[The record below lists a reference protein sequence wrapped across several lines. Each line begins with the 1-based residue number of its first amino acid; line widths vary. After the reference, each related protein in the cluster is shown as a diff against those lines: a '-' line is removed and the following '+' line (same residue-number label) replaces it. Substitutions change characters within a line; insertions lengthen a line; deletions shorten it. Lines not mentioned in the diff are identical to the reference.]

1 MHRHIIFYFYFFP
14 WQIYWH
20 SLFRQLMVHSYCT
33 YPLFIMFFDIVVKKR
48 GKKLYCL
55 IWHCLLYF
63 RRRKVIFDT
72 SIWDS
77 DSLIFFFFFFLFFC
91 PTAIFFQA
99 ILCFYYKSRLCDIA
113 TRFYHGKESNARML
127 SCIYSVCP
135 LVNPNPYFYVR
146 PIAEEVRSLI
156 FTNTWYVPLKMISSE
171 LLVLG
176 KCFFNHLWLL
186 FAVHIYRIYCI
197 EH

>member
-1 MHRHIIFYFYFFP
+1 
-14 WQIYWH
+14 
-20 SLFRQLMVHSYCT
+20 MVHSYCT

-77 DSLIFFFFFFLFFC
+77 DSLIFFFFFLFFC

-127 SCIYSVCP
+127 SSCIYSVCP

-146 PIAEEVRSLI
+146 PIAEEVQSLI